1 MTLGIGHRRQNLVN
15 NKPFW
20 DSILQNSRIIL
31 NNTHKWFQKSDP
43 VLFLLLTSGSGF
55 PVLWSDNLCIA
66 EGWRNCIGG
75 GSGNC
80 SHAWR
85 KRKRQRWGESC
96 IGEQIPGCLHREFK
110 QEWTLISISLYWTS
124 HDHETFRDVFLWLES
139 DLNFKAVSR
148 EKHHC
153 LESLRKCQ
161 PLEVATGARCP
172 HSRSNHPQ
180 CTEICDPSEFLG
192 ATSLEWLL

>member
-1 MTLGIGHRRQNLVN
+1 MALGIGHRRQNLIN

-20 DSILQNSRIIL
+20 DSILQNSRIVL
-31 NNTHKWFQKSDP
+31 NDTLKRFQKSDP

-66 EGWRNCIGG
+66 EGWRNCISG

-96 IGEQIPGCLHREFK
+96 IGETNTWMPSQGIQTRMNSYFHFFILDKSWPWNCQGCFPMAGIRSELQSCQQGK
-110 QEWTLISISLYWTS
+110 ASLFG
-124 HDHETFRDVFLWLES
+124 E
-139 DLNFKAVSR
+139 
-148 EKHHC
+148 
-153 LESLRKCQ
+153 
-161 PLEVATGARCP
+161 PLEVATG
-172 HSRSNHPQ
+172 
-180 CTEICDPSEFLG
+180 
-192 ATSLEWLL
+192 SLLPTF